1 MEVCPVGTVGIAS
14 LAFIVKM
21 IDLLMR
27 RYFLEKKQISTS
39 IRFPDDVYNYV
50 DSLPGR
56 SFSSKLIGLIRDDMN
71 GKSNRRKC
79 VDELN
84 DLILDS
90 RVQLQ
95 SHIVTLQDQINYIN
109 DQVSLLEKSVNHF
122 LDLKFLEYG
131 DPPEVEYFVP
141 PEMNDELPFN

>member
-14 LAFIVKM
+14 LAFIVK
-21 IDLLMR
+21 ISDLLMR

-56 SFSSKLIGLIRDDMN
+56 SFSRKLIGLIRDDMN
-71 GKSNRRKC
+71 GTSNRRKC

-109 DQVSLLEKSVNHF
+109 DQVSLLEKSINHF